1 MAWRQAAIPLLGLIV
16 FPYATLFYVL
26 AYSPVSGGVGG
37 LGMDLCWLR
46 VGSVFDIGHW
56 VGGAVTL
63 KEFRLPTCG
72 VVRQADVPPACT
84 SSSPRRSP
92 PVQNVRVEDGAV
104 VFAELEQDFIR
115 SIHQHLR
122 CRSFISSLTNY

>member
-1 MAWRQAAIPLLGLIV
+1 M
-16 FPYATLFYVL
+16 VL
-26 AYSPVSGGVGG
+26 
-37 LGMDLCWLR
+37 
-46 VGSVFDIGHW
+46 GSVFDIGHW

-92 PVQNVRVEDGAV
+92 PVQNSRGGWAV

-115 SIHQHLR
+115 SIHQASSV
-122 CRSFISSLTNY
+122 CSFISSLTNY